1 MRMTAEEFERE
12 RQYQT
17 VMHFVRKLLEEGLI
31 SEEEYCQIDT
41 RNLEKWGPKTG
52 SLLSGKFLIYAE
64 NRANM
69 SHGKEACVYEKDH
82 KD

>member
-1 MRMTAEEFERE
+1 MRMTAGEFERE
-12 RQYQT
+12 KQYQT

-31 SEEEYCQIDT
+31 SKEEYCQIDT
-41 RNLEKWGPKTG
+41 RNLEKWEPKTG

-69 SHGKEACVYEKDH
+69 SHGKEACAYEKDN
-82 KD
+82 KN

>member
-41 RNLEKWGPKTG
+41 RNLEKWGPK
-52 SLLSGKFLIYAE
+52 
-64 NRANM
+64 NRQFT
-69 SHGKEACVYEKDH
+69 
-82 KD
+82 

>member
-52 SLLSGKFLIYAE
+52 SLLRKVLDICGKQSE
-64 NRANM
+64 HVTWKGGM
-69 SHGKEACVYEKDH
+69 CV
-82 KD
+82 

>member
-1 MRMTAEEFERE
+1 MRMTAEEFDRE
-12 RQYQT
+12 RQDQNE
-17 VMHFVRKLLEEGLI
+17 MHLRRELLEEGLN
-31 SEEEYCQIDT
+31 SEEEYCQFDT

-52 SLLSGKFLIYAE
+52 SVLSGKFLIYAE

-69 SHGKEACVYEKDH
+69 SHGKEACAYEKDH